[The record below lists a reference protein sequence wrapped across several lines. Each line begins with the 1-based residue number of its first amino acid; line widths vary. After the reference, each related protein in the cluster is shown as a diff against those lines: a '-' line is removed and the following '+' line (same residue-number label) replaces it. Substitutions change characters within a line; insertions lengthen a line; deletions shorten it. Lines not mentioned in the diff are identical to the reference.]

1 MDPNGDQHGTDSA
14 PWRAA
19 STRDPLSAARAFG
32 PARPAVGLVGPVMR
46 RVRTFPAPARQH
58 ALGWRRWAPHAA
70 GVLAAWAL
78 WMSPV
83 LRPLDAG
90 LLGVAADLGARGLVV
105 AASVLGTAARAGLAL
120 WPVLLAGTAAA
131 VALEALVLTR
141 WLSTP
146 AR

>member
-1 MDPNGDQHGTDSA
+1 M
-14 PWRAA
+14 
-19 STRDPLSAARAFG
+19 
-32 PARPAVGLVGPVMR
+32 
-46 RVRTFPAPARQH
+46 
-58 ALGWRRWAPHAA
+58 
-70 GVLAAWAL
+70 LAAWAL

-83 LRPLDAG
+83 LHPLDAG

-105 AASVLGTAARAGLAL
+105 AASVLGTAARTGLAL

-131 VALEALVLTR
+131 VALEALVPTR